1 LLLTSA
7 TKVILEVSI
16 LFKEKCFWSSTRAI
30 NTKIGKNGRYTIFND
45 GGDIHGIITCMT
57 GILRYRF
64 LNRVIKIWDE

>member
-30 NTKIGKNGRYTIFND
+30 NTKIGKNERYTIFND
-45 GGDIHGIITCMT
+45 GGRHTWN
-57 GILRYRF
+57 YPHA
-64 LNRVIKIWDE
+64 

>member
-45 GGDIHGIITCMT
+45 GGDIHGIIHMHDGNTA
-57 GILRYRF
+57 LLLSKQSY
-64 LNRVIKIWDE
+64 

>member
-45 GGDIHGIITCMT
+45 GGRHTWNYPYAYT
-57 GILRYRF
+57 EF
-64 LNRVIKIWDE
+64 